1 VLGRRRKWT
10 ERMDARFPDGTIARI
25 DAVLR
30 PKEARTDLIFEAVE
44 KEIDRRE
51 SGGTATPQPAEASMK
66 PKKAQTE

>member
-1 VLGRRRKWT
+1 MLGRKRKWT

-51 SGGTATPQPAEASMK
+51 SESTGMPQPAEASMK
-66 PKKAQTE
+66 PMKAQTE